1 MMNFRIAPLVF
12 ATLFAAI
19 GFGSVGTK
27 AQESLQI
34 RIEDICRVGTERVR
48 TLTGTPLYQKALNV
62 KKKGKLNPMQQE
74 RLRKVEMY
82 RSMMQIGKCKKIP

>member
-1 MMNFRIAPLVF
+1 MMHVRITPLAF

-19 GFGSVGTK
+19 GFGSVGTE

-34 RIEDICRVGTERVR
+34 RIEDICRVGTERINA
-48 TLTGTPLYQKALNV
+48 LIGTPLYQKALIA
-62 KKKGKLNPMQQE
+62 KKKNKLYPKQQE

-82 RSMMQIGKCKKIP
+82 RSMMRIGKCKKIP